1 MFMKD
6 GLDRKKCK
14 AKFITGHN
22 YLNRHQFLIYG
33 PEDEEVDP
41 KCDRCDFNYDQTSQ
55 HIIGECPAFLGPR
68 LDVFSL
74 HVMEPPFNFPIESIM
89 RFLRLVEIDA
99 LNMAEESKGANQTS

>member
-1 MFMKD
+1 MVQ
-6 GLDRKKCK
+6 
-14 AKFITGHN
+14 FITGHN

-74 HVMEPPFNFPIESIM
+74 HVMEPPFNFPIETIM
-89 RFLRLVEIDA
+89 RFLRLVEVEA
-99 LNMAEESKGANQTS
+99 LSMADTSKGVNQTS